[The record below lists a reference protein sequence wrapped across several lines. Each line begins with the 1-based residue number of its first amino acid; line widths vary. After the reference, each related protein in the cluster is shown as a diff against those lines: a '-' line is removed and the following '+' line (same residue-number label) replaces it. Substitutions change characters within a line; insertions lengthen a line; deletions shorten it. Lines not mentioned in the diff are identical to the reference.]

1 MWRDIA
7 ACSWSSASTKQ
18 SASISLCVVTHWPP
32 NISHPPTTDLFF
44 FFFSLF
50 TPFFAERG
58 GVGAR
63 LDGENISVGNR
74 DVESAEL
81 IYGKY
86 CKNCS
91 RRHSK
96 NLFPSVSP
104 GLSPF
109 FFFFFFF
116 SSLSLF
122 LGGCRVLLRSVLMG
136 KTQKK
141 ETGGYVRADRSVTHF
156 IFIHWTILLRRTSIV
171 GNGEYWFTGGLQNL
185 FIKDVVKYVEKIAI
199 ASAV

>member
-32 NISHPPTTDLFF
+32 NISHPPSTDLFF

-58 GVGAR
+58 GRSR

-74 DVESAEL
+74 DVESVEL

-96 NLFPSVSP
+96 NFFPSVSP
-104 GLSPF
+104 GLSP
-109 FFFFFFF
+109 FFFFFF

>member
-50 TPFFAERG
+50 TPFLRRG

-96 NLFPSVSP
+96 NFFPSVSP

-116 SSLSLF
+116 SSLSFSRWLSCVVALRF
-122 LGGCRVLLRSVLMG
+122 DGKNPEEGDGGICAGRPECNAFYFHPLNHLVAPDFYCREWGVLIHWRAAEFIYKGCGQVCGKNSHSFRSV
-136 KTQKK
+136 
-141 ETGGYVRADRSVTHF
+141 R
-156 IFIHWTILLRRTSIV
+156 
-171 GNGEYWFTGGLQNL
+171 
-185 FIKDVVKYVEKIAI
+185 
-199 ASAV
+199 